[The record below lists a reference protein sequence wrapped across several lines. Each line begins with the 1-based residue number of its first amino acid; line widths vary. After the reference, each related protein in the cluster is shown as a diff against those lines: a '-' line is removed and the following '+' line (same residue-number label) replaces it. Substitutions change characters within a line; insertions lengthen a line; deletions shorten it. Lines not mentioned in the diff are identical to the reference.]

1 MKYQQDFVA
10 LIISIANVKLTI
22 YNKVVD
28 FIYNFVILLKYRNKL
43 QNFNIIGNSITK
55 GLQLLQNYFFIYRN
69 MYNYK

>member
-1 MKYQQDFVA
+1 MV
-10 LIISIANVKLTI
+10 LIVSITNVKLTI

>member
-10 LIISIANVKLTI
+10 LIISITNVKLTI

>member
-1 MKYQQDFVA
+1 MV
-10 LIISIANVKLTI
+10 LIISIINVKLII

>member
-1 MKYQQDFVA
+1 MV
-10 LIISIANVKLTI
+10 LIISITNVKLTI

>member
-1 MKYQQDFVA
+1 MV
-10 LIISIANVKLTI
+10 LIISVINVKLII